1 MRRGF
6 ARDPGRRANGGYI
19 TVVVLTFAGLMA
31 ALVAA
36 TLNVARP
43 SVGQALV
50 NIDEMQADALL
61 EAGVAAAG
69 YALYGNNRPID
80 TVDGLELPLETGTV
94 RLKVLP
100 EGSRI
105 DLNGAPPVL
114 LSGLYQAAGSGAL
127 KPEEFAALVL
137 DWRDRNSNTRAQGAE
152 APEYSGQGLPYG
164 PRNGPFLSLEDMLL
178 MPGMTDEDFDL
189 LMPYLTV
196 FNPIGEIDP
205 AGAGMPV
212 MMAVPDMTE
221 KEAAD
226 IKDVFD
232 NPESSRRDLNQ
243 AIRPFGR
250 YLTSTG
256 TDVFRV
262 IVEARLNNG
271 YVKSVE
277 TVLMAGFRRIPYYVL
292 YWRVF
297 DRPEV
302 AS

>member
-6 ARDPGRRANGGYI
+6 GRHSGRRATGGYI

-61 EAGVAAAG
+61 DAGVAAAG

-80 TVDGLELPLETGTV
+80 TVDGLELPLETGAV
-94 RLKVLP
+94 RLKVVS
-100 EGSRI
+100 EAGRI
-105 DLNGAPPVL
+105 DLNGAAPVL
-114 LSGLYQAAGSGAL
+114 LSGLYQAAGSGTL

-137 DWRDRNSNTRAQGAE
+137 DWRDRNSNARAQGAE
-152 APEYSGQGLPYG
+152 APEYSGQGLAYG

-205 AGAGMPV
+205 ASAGMPV
-212 MMAVPDMTE
+212 MLAVPDMTE
-221 KEAAD
+221 KEASD

-250 YLTSTG
+250 YFTSTG

-277 TVLMAGFRRIPYYVL
+277 AVLMAGFRRIPYYVL

-297 DRPEV
+297 DQPEV